1 MLKKLNIQNYA
12 LFDSVEV
19 DFPSN
24 LSIITGET
32 GAGKSILLGALS
44 LLLGQRAESDLVN
57 DKSKKCIVE
66 GTFISDSEEIK
77 NFFLEN
83 DLDYDH
89 EITIRREVSPEAR
102 PDDPVGRGKSR
113 AFINDTPVTL
123 AQLKGFT
130 ARLIDIHSQHENL
143 LLNESEFQLSVLD
156 AYASHKAIMTEYRQN
171 FLRYKVICRELEELT
186 GKENEAAKEK
196 DYLDFQ
202 LKEML
207 DANLVEGEE
216 KKIEDEL
223 EFHTHSEEIKE
234 ALVKS
239 AAVIKSGEPN
249 VLVLLTEVKSKLS
262 SIAAYNPKLA
272 ELLERLNATI
282 IELKDIGTEVEFLE
296 EKINYDPARVSILTE
311 RLENI
316 YHLSHKHHVNTV
328 GELLKV
334 QDDIAKRL
342 NNISSLETSIEKLN
356 GEKET
361 LQKKLRGLATKISA
375 GRDKVI
381 PVLQKE
387 IQQNLTMLGMPDA
400 QFKIERQS
408 VEDFGMHGTDAVKFL
423 FSANKGKE
431 LREVEKVASGG
442 ELSRVML
449 VIKALIAKYTELP
462 AIIFDEIDSGV
473 SGQVAGQMAELVLQ
487 ISKSMQVIMITHLPQ
502 IASRGEAHFHVYK
515 ENDKNKTVT
524 RIKRLTPGERIEE
537 IASMISN
544 GKPGSS
550 ALKTASELLE
560 GKS

>member
-44 LLLGQRAESDLVN
+44 LLLGQRAEGDLVN

-66 GTFISDSEEIK
+66 GVFVSDSEEIK
-77 NFFLEN
+77 NFFSQN

-89 EITIRREVSPEAR
+89 EITIRREVSPE
-102 PDDPVGRGKSR
+102 GKSR
-113 AFINDTPVTL
+113 AFINDTPVNL
-123 AQLKGFT
+123 SQLKGVT

-156 AYASHKAIMTEYRQN
+156 AYASHKTIITEYRLL
-171 FLRYKVICRELEELT
+171 FSRYKHIVKELEELV

-196 DYLDFQ
+196 DYLEFQ

-216 KKIEDEL
+216 KKIEEEL
-223 EFHTHSEEIKE
+223 EFLTHSEQIKE
-234 ALVKS
+234 ALVVS
-239 AAVIKSGEPN
+239 AKILKSGDTN
-249 VLVLLTEVKSKLS
+249 VLVLLADVKSKLS
-262 SIAAYNPKLA
+262 AIAVYNPKLT
-272 ELLERLNATI
+272 ELLERLNATV

-296 EKINYDPARVSILTE
+296 EKISYDPTKVSKLTE

-316 YHLSHKHHVNTV
+316 YHLSHKHRVNTV
-328 GELLKV
+328 AELIKV
-334 QDDIAKRL
+334 QDDITNRL
-342 NNISSLETSIEKLN
+342 SSISSLEDSIVKLN
-356 GEKET
+356 GEKNT
-361 LQKKLRGLATKISA
+361 IQKKLSSLAAKISA
-375 GRDKVI
+375 GREKVI

-387 IQQNLTMLGMPDA
+387 IQKNLTMLGMPDA
-400 QFKIERQS
+400 QFKIER
-408 VEDFGMHGTDAVKFL
+408 ETMENFGNYGTDMVKFL

-449 VIKALIAKYTELP
+449 VIKSLIAKYTELP

-473 SGQVAGQMAELVLQ
+473 SGKVAGQVAELVLQ

-502 IASRGEAHFHVYK
+502 IASRGDAHFHVYK
-515 ENDKNKTVT
+515 ENDKDKTVT

-537 IASMISN
+537 IARMISN

>member
-19 DFPSN
+19 EFPSN

-44 LLLGQRAESDLVN
+44 LLLGQRAEADLVN

-66 GTFISDSEEIK
+66 GVFVSNSDEIK
-77 NFFLEN
+77 SFFAQN
-83 DLDYDH
+83 DLDYDP
-89 EITIRREVSPEAR
+89 EITIRREVSPE
-102 PDDPVGRGKSR
+102 GKSR
-113 AFINDTPVTL
+113 AFINDTPVNLT
-123 AQLKGFT
+123 QLKAVT

-156 AYASHKAIMTEYRQN
+156 AYASHKTTITEYRQK
-171 FLRYKVICRELEELT
+171 FLRYKVVRKELDELVS
-186 GKENEAAKEK
+186 KEAEAAKEK
-196 DYLDFQ
+196 DYLEFQ

-207 DANLVEGEE
+207 DTNLVEGEE
-216 KKIEDEL
+216 KKIEEEL
-223 EFHTHSEEIKE
+223 EFLTHSEQIKE
-234 ALVKS
+234 GLVMSAGVLKS
-239 AAVIKSGEPN
+239 KDAN
-249 VLVLLTEVKSKLS
+249 VLVLLTEVKNKIT
-262 SIAAYNPKLA
+262 SIATYNPKLT

-296 EKINYDPARVSILTE
+296 EKINYDPARVSSLTE
-311 RLENI
+311 RLESI
-316 YHLSHKHHVNTV
+316 YHLSHKHRVNTV
-328 GELLKV
+328 AELLKI
-334 QDDIAKRL
+334 QGDITVRL
-342 NNISSLETSIEKLN
+342 NGISSLEDSITKLN
-356 GEKET
+356 TEKEALHKQLRT
-361 LQKKLRGLATKISA
+361 LAAKISA

-387 IQQNLTMLGMPDA
+387 IQKNLTMLGMPDA

-408 VEDFGMHGTDAVKFL
+408 VEDFGNYGTDTVKFL
-423 FSANKGKE
+423 FSANKGKD

-473 SGQVAGQMAELVLQ
+473 SGKVAGQVADLVLQ
-487 ISKSMQVIMITHLPQ
+487 ISKAMQVIMITHLPQ
-502 IASRGEAHFHVYK
+502 IAGRGDAHFLVYK
-515 ENDKNKTVT
+515 QNEKNRTVT
-524 RIKRLTPGERIEE
+524 RIKQLSPAERIEE
-537 IASMISN
+537 IARMISN
-544 GKPGSS
+544 DTPGTS

-560 GKS
+560 GK

>member
-19 DFPSN
+19 DFPAN

-66 GTFISDSEEIK
+66 GIFASDSEDIK
-77 NFFLEN
+77 SFFLQN
-83 DLDYDH
+83 DLDYEH
-89 EITIRREVSPEAR
+89 EITIRREVSPE
-102 PDDPVGRGKSR
+102 GKSR
-113 AFINDTPVTL
+113 AFINDSPVNL
-123 AQLKGFT
+123 NQLKGVT

-143 LLNESEFQLSVLD
+143 ALNESEFQLSVLD
-156 AYASHKAIMTEYRQN
+156 AYASHKTTITEYRQN
-171 FLRYKVICRELEELT
+171 YFRYKLVCRELEELIS
-186 GKENEAAKEK
+186 KENEAAKEK

-216 KKIEDEL
+216 KKLAEEL
-223 EFHTHSEEIKE
+223 EFLTHSEQIKE
-234 ALVKS
+234 ALVMS
-239 AAVIKSGEPN
+239 AGVIKSGDKN
-249 VLVLLTEVKSKLS
+249 VLVLLGEVKSKLS
-262 SIAAYNPKLA
+262 SIATYNPKLT
-272 ELLERLNATI
+272 EILERLNASI

-296 EKINYDPARVSILTE
+296 EKINYDPAKVSSLTE

-316 YHLSHKHHVNTV
+316 YHLSHKHRVNTV
-328 GELLKV
+328 AELLKV
-334 QDDIAKRL
+334 QDDITKRL
-342 NNISSLETSIEKLN
+342 SNISSLEDSIVKLN
-356 GEKET
+356 AEKET
-361 LQKKLRGLATKISA
+361 LQKKLSSLAAKISA
-375 GRDKVI
+375 GREKVI

-387 IQQNLTMLGMPDA
+387 IQKNLTMLGMPDA
-400 QFKIERQS
+400 QFRIERNS
-408 VEDFGMHGTDAVKFL
+408 VEHFGNYGTDDVKFL

-449 VIKALIAKYTELP
+449 VIKSLIAKYTELP

-473 SGQVAGQMAELVLQ
+473 SGKVAGQMAELVLE
-487 ISKSMQVIMITHLPQ
+487 ISKAMQVIMITHLPQ
-502 IASRGEAHFHVYK
+502 IASRGEVHFHVYK

-524 RIKRLTPGERIEE
+524 RIRQLNPEERIEE
-537 IASMISN
+537 IARMISN

-560 GKS
+560 GK

>member
-19 DFPSN
+19 EFPSH

-57 DKSKKCIVE
+57 DKTKKCIVE
-66 GTFISDSEEIK
+66 GIFISDSEEIK
-77 NFFLEN
+77 NFFSQN
-83 DLDYDH
+83 DLDYDR
-89 EITIRREVSPEAR
+89 EITIRREVSPE
-102 PDDPVGRGKSR
+102 GKSR
-113 AFINDTPVTL
+113 AFINDTPVNL
-123 AQLKGFT
+123 SQLKGIT

-143 LLNESEFQLSVLD
+143 VLNESEFQLSVLD
-156 AYASHKAIMTEYRQN
+156 SYASHKAIISEYRQN
-171 FLRYKVICRELEELT
+171 FLRYKTVCKQLDELIS
-186 GKENEAAKEK
+186 KENEATKEK

-216 KKIEDEL
+216 KKIEEEL
-223 EFHTHSEEIKE
+223 EFLTHSEQIKE
-234 ALVKS
+234 ALGVS
-239 AAVIKSGEPN
+239 AKVLKSGDTN
-249 VLVLLTEVKSKLS
+249 VLALLSDVKNRLS
-262 SIAAYNPKLA
+262 AIAGYNPKLT
-272 ELLERLNATI
+272 ELLERLNASI

-296 EKINYDPARVSILTE
+296 EKINYDPARVSSLTE

-316 YHLSHKHHVNTV
+316 YHLTHKHRVNTV
-328 GELLKV
+328 AELLKV
-334 QDDIAKRL
+334 QDDIDKRL
-342 NNISSLETSIEKLN
+342 GRISSLETAIEKLN
-356 GEKET
+356 EEKEA
-361 LQKKLRGLATKISA
+361 LQKKLSGLASKISS
-375 GRDKVI
+375 GREKVI

-400 QFKIERQS
+400 QFKIEMQP
-408 VEDFGMHGTDAVKFL
+408 VDDFGNYGTDAVKFL

-449 VIKALIAKYTELP
+449 VIKSLIAKYTELP

-473 SGQVAGQMAELVLQ
+473 SGKVAGQVAELVLQ

-502 IASRGEAHFHVYK
+502 IASRGDAHFHVYK

-537 IASMISN
+537 IARMISN
-544 GKPGSS
+544 GKPGGS
-550 ALKTASELLE
+550 ALKTAEELLE
-560 GKS
+560 GK